1 MTRTRREERRR
12 PLEAA
17 VMRDHAAYWADC
29 LHEGMAIVFGPV
41 ADPKGAWGLGV
52 VRMADE
58 AAVRVFEGGDPA
70 IQSKRGFRYEV
81 LPMLCAKF

>member
-1 MTRTRREERRR
+1 MTRTRREERHR

-29 LHEGMAIVFGPV
+29 LHEGMATGRRPEGRVGPGSC
-41 ADPKGAWGLGV
+41 PWGRWSGRPR
-52 VRMADE
+52 VRS
-58 AAVRVFEGGDPA
+58 GWPA